1 MLVMNLGASCHH
13 YIYFSDGQR
22 RLGEVYGHVPG
33 LKAGK
38 GQPQPGRLEPRSLPP
53 PRLFFPQP
61 WYVLIMCMKE
71 WISQYFLSSWFF
83 DGFLTSCITHGLE
96 WHAWLLGSAATEDVK
111 ALSASVWIWYSC
123 IQIFILSKDRR
134 RSHLNSLFFF
144 LWVPVSWLL
153 LVYGHQERVLGIWDI
168 S

>member
-61 WYVLIMCMKE
+61 WYVLIVYMKE
-71 WISQYFLSSWFF
+71 WISQYFLVFQWVLNQLHNPRFGVAHMVFRQRSYWGRQSSKCTCV
-83 DGFLTSCITHGLE
+83 DMVLLYPNLYPLEGQKKVPLKLLTFLS
-96 WHAWLLGSAATEDVK
+96 LGACQ
-111 ALSASVWIWYSC
+111 LASVSVWPSGK
-123 IQIFILSKDRR
+123 SAG
-134 RSHLNSLFFF
+134 HL
-144 LWVPVSWLL
+144 
-153 LVYGHQERVLGIWDI
+153 GH
-168 S
+168 